1 MSSGAASQHATEQV
15 LARELALAEERG
27 AERVR
32 ARLRDMLVDSRRVV
46 RLGGSQIEVVEVA
59 AIEDVLGPEA

>member
-1 MSSGAASQHATEQV
+1 MSSGAASQHAAEQV
-15 LARELALAEERG
+15 HARELALAEERG
-27 AERVR
+27 AERMR
-32 ARLRDMLVDSRRVV
+32 ERLRDMLDDRRRVV